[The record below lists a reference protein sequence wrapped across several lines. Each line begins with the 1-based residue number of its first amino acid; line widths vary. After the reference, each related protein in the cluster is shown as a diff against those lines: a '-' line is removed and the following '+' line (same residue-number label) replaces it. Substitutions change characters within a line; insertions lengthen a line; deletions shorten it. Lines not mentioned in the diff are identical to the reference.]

1 MKKCFNKVRIKDGKV
16 NQEKENLIKK
26 WKDLKKYVKNSNE
39 NKKELDEVE
48 RELAD
53 LYAEDYYNTI
63 FKETNQMDSDE
74 GGVSIGNKLWKL
86 KKQIFQK
93 VSEPPTAMLDPKS
106 GNLLTSQKGIEKAS
120 IEVYKDRLR
129 NREIKPNLQHI
140 KNDKEIL
147 SQKILNI
154 ASKNVTPDWTMENLE
169 KVLKNLKK
177 DKSRDPNGLINELF
191 MNEVAGDDLKKEIL

>member
-1 MKKCFNKVRIKDGKV
+1 MF
-16 NQEKENLIKK
+16 EK
-26 WKDLKKYVKNSNE
+26 WKDLKKSVKNSNE

-93 VSEPPTAMLDPKS
+93 VSEPLTAMLDPKS
-106 GNLLTSQKGIEKAS
+106 GNLLTTQKSIEKAS
-120 IEVYKDRLR
+120 IEVYKD
-129 NREIKPNLQHI
+129 
-140 KNDKEIL
+140 
-147 SQKILNI
+147 
-154 ASKNVTPDWTMENLE
+154 
-169 KVLKNLKK
+169 
-177 DKSRDPNGLINELF
+177 
-191 MNEVAGDDLKKEIL
+191 

>member
-1 MKKCFNKVRIKDGKV
+1 MF
-16 NQEKENLIKK
+16 EK
-26 WKDLKKYVKNSNE
+26 WKDLKKSVKNSNE

-106 GNLLTSQKGIEKAS
+106 GNLLTSQKSIEKAS

-129 NREIKPNLQHI
+129 NRQIKPNLQHI

-154 ASKNVTPDWTMENLE
+154 ATKNFTPDWTIENLE
-169 KVLKNLKK
+169 KY
-177 DKSRDPNGLINELF
+177 
-191 MNEVAGDDLKKEIL
+191 